1 VLALPQGAERAAG
14 ALITFARI
22 DGVNRLIGGK
32 AVAFDMRNPDR
43 FYLRCPECR
52 EEELAIAASKET

>member
-1 VLALPQGAERAAG
+1 MLQLPQGADRSAG
-14 ALITFARI
+14 ALMTFARI

-43 FYLRCPECR
+43 FYLRCPQCR
-52 EEELAIAASKET
+52 EEELAMQASEES